1 MGHACA
7 QPQIDSSARTAT
19 KQTLTADAVEES
31 KAPPSASSL
40 KHGPSA
46 IAWRRAHEKMKENEA
61 LWASLLF
68 DGIQH
73 DGVGGLLENRRC
85 PSCGST
91 LSRRTTALGA
101 VGIVA
106 KQAEVHSRSLDAIM
120 DAGEAAQRVE
130 S

>member
-1 MGHACA
+1 MGQACA

-19 KQTLTADAVEES
+19 QKILPTDDVTSS
-31 KAPPSASSL
+31 KTELSAASL

-46 IAWRRAHEKMKENEA
+46 TAWRRAHEKMKA
-61 LWASLLF
+61 DDGLWLSLLF

-73 DGVGGLLENRRC
+73 DGVGGLIENRRC
-85 PSCGST
+85 PCCNST
-91 LSRRTTALGA
+91 LSRRTTALHA
-101 VGIVA
+101 VQVVATLSGI
-106 KQAEVHSRSLDAIM
+106 HSRSLDAIV